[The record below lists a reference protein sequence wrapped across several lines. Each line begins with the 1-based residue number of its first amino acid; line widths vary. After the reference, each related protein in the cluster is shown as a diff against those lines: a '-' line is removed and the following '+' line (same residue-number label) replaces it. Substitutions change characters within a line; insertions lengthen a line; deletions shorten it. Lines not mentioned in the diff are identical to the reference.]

1 MLYDFSEDCSTDA
14 AGCVTD
20 LVENLIE
27 LENKGSLTDEDVD
40 ECIYYLQKIAEIGG
54 FEVDFNIFNDEYV
67 KR

>member
-1 MLYDFSEDCSTDA
+1 MLYDFSDECSNNA

-20 LVENLIE
+20 LVENLIG
-27 LENKGSLTDEDVD
+27 LENTGHLTDEDVD

-54 FEVDFNIFNDEYV
+54 FEVDFNLFNDEYV

>member
-1 MLYDFSEDCSTDA
+1 MLYGFSEDCSTDA
-14 AGCVTD
+14 AGCVAD

-27 LENKGSLTDEDVD
+27 LENNGSLTENDVD

-54 FEVDFNIFNDEYV
+54 FEVDFNVFNDEYT